1 MILVFDF
8 DGTLHD
14 TAALYGR
21 AVRSVLP
28 ELEKD
33 GYAVPK
39 ECSDRDL
46 SKYLGMTGQQ
56 MWEDFMPALP
66 TELREM
72 AREKVGQN
80 LRTGITEGYARLY
93 DGIPELLSD
102 LKEQGHTLV
111 ILSNCREAYLMAHRA
126 YFSLD
131 QWFSGYYCSS
141 GYENAP
147 KEVIFESIRSDF
159 PGEYIMIGDR
169 ASDIRVGI
177 VHHIPTI
184 ACSYGFGRE
193 EEWHG
198 ADCVASCVQELAE
211 SISMVQG
218 IYRLQ

>member
-1 MILVFDF
+1 MVLIFDY

-28 ELEKD
+28 ELEKA
-33 GYAVPK
+33 GYAVPR
-39 ECSDRDL
+39 ECSDQDL

-66 TELREM
+66 TKLREM

-80 LRTGITEGYARLY
+80 LRTGITQGYAKLY
-93 DGIPELLSD
+93 DGIPELLSE
-102 LKEQGHTLV
+102 LKQQGHTLV
-111 ILSNCREAYLMAHRA
+111 ILSNCREAYLKAHRD

-131 QWFSGYYCSS
+131 QWFSGYYCSG

-159 PGEYIMIGDR
+159 PGDHVMIGDR

-184 ACSYGFGRE
+184 ACSYGYGSAE
-193 EEWHG
+193 ELRG
-198 ADCVASCVQELAE
+198 ADHVVDSVKKIGAC
-211 SISMVQG
+211 I
-218 IYRLQ
+218 RLI